1 MAVPSDSSAAVT
13 APTEPTLKPL
23 WDGFAYKPHQISGV
37 QWLLSRENSLP
48 RGGILADEMGLGK
61 TMEILGLVVNNPGLR
76 NTLLLCPKAVIP
88 QWVEAAG
95 RSGINI
101 SVPQDGTDGGWQR
114 PIPFRSGAPTIFI
127 TNYEKTVR
135 RPKLFERSWN
145 RIVCDEAHR
154 ISNRG
159 GTMWQAVSKMRRES
173 IWLVTATPI
182 VNDLKDIRNLFTLVG
197 YDKSK
202 LTNFRYLSETVADA
216 CLHRSMEEM
225 RPVLEE
231 LPDAPHIAKQL
242 LDFDTEDEAEF
253 YRGIQG
259 QIVRRF
265 KALEHDRA
273 GQKEMFRLLMRLR
286 QLSLHPQVYI
296 SARKKEAPG
305 YTRKNWEGTSTK
317 FAALQRK
324 LESERTPARWIVF
337 CQFHEE
343 MNMLE
348 AALAESG
355 AVRNIWQYSGATSD
369 EEKKLVL
376 EATREPLH
384 DRKHDVLLLQLHSGG
399 VGLNLQHFS
408 KVIFMSP
415 WWTAALMDQAVGRA
429 VRIGQ
434 TEVVEVTLLVLKE
447 EASLNIDDKM
457 LRKAESKRDVLRNIL
472 QYASRG
478 SLGDEPT
485 EGTSPLEGEE
495 GESDA
500 DTSDTDAVRSSASDT
515 PLAAGAAAGGGG
527 SGEDPN

>member
-1 MAVPSDSSAAVT
+1 
-13 APTEPTLKPL
+13 
-23 WDGFAYKPHQISGV
+23 
-37 QWLLSRENSLP
+37 
-48 RGGILADEMGLGK
+48 
-61 TMEILGLVVNNPGLR
+61 
-76 NTLLLCPKAVIP
+76 
-88 QWVEAAG
+88 
-95 RSGINI
+95 
-101 SVPQDGTDGGWQR
+101 
-114 PIPFRSGAPTIFI
+114 
-127 TNYEKTVR
+127 
-135 RPKLFERSWN
+135 
-145 RIVCDEAHR
+145 
-154 ISNRG
+154 
-159 GTMWQAVSKMRRES
+159 MWQAVSKMQRES

-202 LTNFRYLSETVADA
+202 LTNYRYLSEVVADA

-231 LPDAPHIAKQL
+231 LPDAPKIAKEL

-305 YTRKNWEGTSTK
+305 YTRRNWDGTSTK

-324 LESERTPARWIVF
+324 LESELTPARWIVF

-343 MNMLE
+343 MNLLE

-355 AVRNIWQYSGATSD
+355 AVRNIWQYSGACSED
-369 EEKKLVL
+369 EKKVVL

-408 KVIFMSP
+408 KIIFMSP

-434 TEVVEVTLLVLKE
+434 TEVVEVTMLILKE
-447 EASLNIDDKM
+447 EASMNIDDKM
-457 LRKAESKRDVLRNIL
+457 LSKAEGKRDVLHKVL
-472 QYASRG
+472 EYASRG
-478 SLGDEPT
+478 SVGDEPE
-485 EGTSPLEGEE
+485 EGAGALEGESE
-495 GESDA
+495 AGDDEEER
-500 DTSDTDAVRSSASDT
+500 TPAVGQSPAA
-515 PLAAGAAAGGGG
+515 LAAGGA
-527 SGEDPN
+527 GEDPA